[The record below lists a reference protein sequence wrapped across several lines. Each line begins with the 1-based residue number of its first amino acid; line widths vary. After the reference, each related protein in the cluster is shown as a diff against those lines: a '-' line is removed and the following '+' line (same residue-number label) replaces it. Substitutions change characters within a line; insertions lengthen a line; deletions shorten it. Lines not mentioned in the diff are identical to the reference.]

1 LDCVQNSNFNK
12 ILVCPEPQ
20 KISSIEGINDDELCD
35 TNLVFE
41 KKLIE
46 NLFDPVA
53 LKLAKRQKEWLKNF
67 IEDNARPKG
76 SKLAKYKILFQ
87 LSQKLLTVQRSKPS
101 EILSINFDEILEK
114 IEKQGSEAD
123 HICMNFP
130 ETIELIRKTLHIS
143 IARNE
148 EKLDTEFEAAMKTY
162 TDQKDFLSK
171 KKLRVLEA
179 INTLQVSAGISEELN
194 VEYERKFLDEIFEK
208 KIDKD
213 IPSYINCLKKYQ
225 TLMIG
230 HEAKG
235 DLRLLLKLARGEV
248 TEDDLKQLLMF
259 GSAGKAVKLEK
270 ESLTKEK
277 LVEASTTPFK
287 VSVGCSGS
295 GSKRSPSGVKVGWG
309 KDSWTKDSL

>member
-1 LDCVQNSNFNK
+1 MDCVQNSNFNK

-87 LSQKLLTVQRSKPS
+87 LGQKLLTVQRSKPS
-101 EILSINFDEILEK
+101 EILSINFDEILEE

-194 VEYERKFLDEIFEK
+194 IEYERKFLDEIFEK
-208 KIDKD
+208 KISKD

-235 DLRLLLKLARGEV
+235 DLRLL
-248 TEDDLKQLLMF
+248 
-259 GSAGKAVKLEK
+259 
-270 ESLTKEK
+270 
-277 LVEASTTPFK
+277 
-287 VSVGCSGS
+287 
-295 GSKRSPSGVKVGWG
+295 
-309 KDSWTKDSL
+309 